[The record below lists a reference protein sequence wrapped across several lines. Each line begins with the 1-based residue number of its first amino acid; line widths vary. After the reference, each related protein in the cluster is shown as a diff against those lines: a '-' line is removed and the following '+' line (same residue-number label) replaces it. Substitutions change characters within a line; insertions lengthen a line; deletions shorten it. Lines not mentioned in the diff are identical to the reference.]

1 MVKVEGGCRWLE
13 TSRVDGDM
21 VMRQRVEVGKE
32 AVEAASAR
40 KGINLSDDLIVKLL
54 MPIDEEKNEGTPTSL
69 QWIELL

>member
-1 MVKVEGGCRWLE
+1 
-13 TSRVDGDM
+13 
-21 VMRQRVEVGKE
+21 MRQRVEVGKE